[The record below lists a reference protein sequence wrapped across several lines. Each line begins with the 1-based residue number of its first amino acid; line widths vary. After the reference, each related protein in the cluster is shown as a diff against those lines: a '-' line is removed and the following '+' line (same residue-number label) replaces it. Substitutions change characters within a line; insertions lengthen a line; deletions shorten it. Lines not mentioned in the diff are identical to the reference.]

1 MLGLVLAHFVD
12 GDDIGVV
19 EAGSGLSF
27 EAEALH
33 LRGGG
38 ELAGGDHFERHG
50 PVQTYLARAIDDAHA
65 ATGQFA
71 EDFVVAKKSSG
82 GRRRTGVA
90 RRGPGG

>member
-1 MLGLVLAHFVD
+1 M
-12 GDDIGVV
+12 V
-19 EAGSGLSF
+19 EAGGGLGF

-38 ELAGGDHFERHG
+38 ELAGGDHLERHG

-65 ATGQFA
+65 AGGQFA
-71 EDFVVAKKSSG
+71 QNFVVAKKSNG
-82 GRRRTGVA
+82 PRRRDGVV